1 MIRDSIK
8 AAQITAMKTGEKD
21 RLATI
26 RLILAKVKDR
36 DIELRTK
43 DGDIELRTKDGD
55 IDDDAMVTEVLQ
67 KMVKQRR
74 ESISLYEAGGRQEL
88 ADIEQAELAII
99 EEYLPAQMSEEAV
112 ATAIASIKAEIGAQS
127 VKDMGRVMAALKER
141 HGSEIDVGKAS
152 ALVKAALA

>member
-26 RLILAKVKDR
+26 RLILAKIKDR
-36 DIELRTK
+36 
-43 DGDIELRTKDGD
+43 DIELRTKDGD

-88 ADIEQAELAII
+88 ADIEQAELVII

-112 ATAIASIKAEIGAQS
+112 AAAIASIKAEIGAQS

>member
-55 IDDDAMVTEVLQ
+55 IDDDAMVTQVLQ